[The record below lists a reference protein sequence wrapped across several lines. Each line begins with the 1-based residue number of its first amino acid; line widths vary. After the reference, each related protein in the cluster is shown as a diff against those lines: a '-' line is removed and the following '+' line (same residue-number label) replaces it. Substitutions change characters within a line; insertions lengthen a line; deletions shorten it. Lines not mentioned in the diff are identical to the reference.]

1 MIGSPIQTQWLSLE
15 WLWFSLWRKHRNNC
29 SGKCW
34 ADILSPAS
42 PSHPKPFQFF
52 CMCLEQGE
60 AIVFMRLM
68 LGMTACVHDSLKS
81 QSCFANYFLK
91 IKLRRG
97 TSDEEVVSVFSATVS
112 WILFQEAVSPLSC
125 ILTWATPLLHVLVAS
140 QKETELILK
149 WARCLADTV
158 IVSCG
163 SRGTKRDIA
172 GSQNLEQQFIYMK

>member
-1 MIGSPIQTQWLSLE
+1 MLSRHPQPRQPLPPQAFPVLLYVPWAGRSHCFYETDAGNDSMCSWQLE
-15 WLWFSLWRKHRNNC
+15 
-29 SGKCW
+29 
-34 ADILSPAS
+34 
-42 PSHPKPFQFF
+42 
-52 CMCLEQGE
+52 
-60 AIVFMRLM
+60 
-68 LGMTACVHDSLKS
+68 KS
-81 QSCFANYFLK
+81 KLLCKLFLK
-91 IKLRRG
+91 DKIEEG
-97 TSDEEVVSVFSATVS
+97 ETSDEEVVSVFSAAVN

-172 GSQNLEQQFIYMK
+172 GSPNLEQQFIYMK